1 MCGIVGLANGHP
13 VAEDLVGA
21 LGRLEYRGYDSAG
34 IALAGPGLPV
44 LRTLGRA
51 KGLSAQ
57 LRNMALRGTAG
68 IGHTRWATHGK
79 AELRNAHPHARGD
92 VAVVHNGVIENHATL
107 RAALIARGHVFHSDT
122 DSEVIP
128 HLMSEALEAGATPLE
143 ALRETCRQLEGAYAI
158 AAVTRGAPHLLF
170 AARQGSPL
178 ILARAENTAAI
189 ASDPL
194 ALAGLAEE
202 YTALEEGD
210 VLELGPAGVRFDAA
224 SPRAQRQWHPVAGRR
239 DVAGMGQHVHHTRAE
254 IAEQPM
260 ALADTDAAL
269 RAQAAPTALC
279 GLDRLTLI
287 ACGSSLYAGA
297 VARDAFERASGTTLD
312 IEIASEF
319 RDRAAPPWGGAI
331 LVSQSGETADTLSAM
346 SRFTGRGLP
355 TVAVVNVVESAIGRA
370 ASQAWPVNAG
380 PEIGVAATKSFTAQ
394 LLALLRLGIALG
406 EARQTG
412 DATFRAALAT
422 ELDSAGEVCAAAES
436 FEPVAADIAR
446 RLVAEGEAMFIGRG
460 WGAAMAAEAA
470 LKLKELSYLRADAYP
485 AGELKHGP
493 IALIREGSPVLVSAP
508 GGTMQASTLANASA
522 VAARGAHVIAITNA
536 EGAEA
541 ARAVA
546 AQVVVLPGPC
556 LAAPFAQAVF
566 FQLLAYHAAV
576 ALEREVDRPRNL
588 AKSVTVE

>member
-44 LRTLGRA
+44 LRTLGPA
-51 KGLSAQ
+51 KGLCPA
-57 LRNMALRGTAG
+57 LRDMAPRGTAG
-68 IGHTRWATHGK
+68 IGHTRWATHGR
-79 AELRNAHPHARGD
+79 AELRNAHPHAWGD
-92 VAVVHNGVIENHATL
+92 VAVVHNGIIENHAAL
-107 RAALIARGHVFHSDT
+107 RAALIERGHLFHSDT

-128 HLMSEALEAGATPLE
+128 HLMAEALEAGATPLE
-143 ALRETCRQLEGAYAI
+143 ALRETCARLEGAYAI
-158 AAVTRGAPHLLF
+158 AAVTRGAPHLLL

-178 ILARAENTAAI
+178 VVARAENTAAI
-189 ASDPL
+189 ASDPI
-194 ALAGLAEE
+194 ALAGLADE

-210 VLELGPAGVRFDAA
+210 VLELGPGGLRFDAQ
-224 SPRAQRQWHPVAGRR
+224 SHQRARQWRVLAGRR
-239 DVAGMGQHVHHTRAE
+239 DSTTAGRHAHHTRAE
-254 IAEQPM
+254 ISEQPA

-269 RAQAAPTALC
+269 RGQPAPTALC
-279 GLDRLTLI
+279 GFDRLTLI

-331 LVSQSGETADTLSAM
+331 LVSQSGETADTLAAM
-346 SRFTGRGLP
+346 RRFTGRGLP
-355 TVAVVNVVESAIGRA
+355 TLAVVNVVESAIGRA
-370 ASQAWPVNAG
+370 ASQAWPVAAG

-394 LLALLRLGIALG
+394 LLALLRLGVALG

-412 DATFRAALAT
+412 DAAFRAALAA
-422 ELDSAGEVCAAAES
+422 ELDGAGDVCAAAES
-436 FEPVAADIAR
+436 FEPVAAEVAR

-493 IALIREGSPVLVSAP
+493 IALIREGSPVLVCAP
-508 GGTMQASTLANASA
+508 GGAMQPSILANASA
-522 VAARGAHVIAITNA
+522 VAARGAHVIAITDA
-536 EGAEA
+536 AGAEA
-541 ARAVA
+541 AREVA
-546 AQVVVLPGPC
+546 AQTVVLPGSA